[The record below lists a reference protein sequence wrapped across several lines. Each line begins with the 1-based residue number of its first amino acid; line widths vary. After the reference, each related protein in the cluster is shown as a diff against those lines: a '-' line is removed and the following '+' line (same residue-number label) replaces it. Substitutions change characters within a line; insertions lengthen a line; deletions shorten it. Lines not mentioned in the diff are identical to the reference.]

1 MTSISFLRDAVKEM
15 RPRKTDP
22 GMMGG
27 RYMRKLISLIV
38 IMCMLAALGACAQGE
53 PVEKQT
59 QTSDTI
65 QTDPTEEPTSPSQT
79 EPTETTGT
87 PEAELETLEATQWT
101 LRYDP
106 QVWYFTEEDFM
117 DLETWSDIVMVIPD
131 GEDDYKVNVEIQV
144 SVEGPASFRDILNM
158 NEIDAYA
165 YVEEGAYE
173 RATIG
178 GVECLKHEGEVWG
191 EPCLRYLARLEG
203 ECATVMIEIL
213 GEHDDP
219 QVERLLEGLTIHAED
234 IGNVDAPW
242 PWEGERFTAEDQSLQ
257 LGGLTVDSHYVPFQ
271 DPVTTFETFDHHV
284 AVAGDQ
290 VWLLSEGGVELYSFD
305 GDTLVLQETLLEDVG
320 FQEIQSCPDGTVW
333 LSAFYEDLSVWR
345 DGAQIQTYEGCDVVS
360 MHPSGDWGISWVNGP
375 DVEKVSFSDGGLTF
389 TTLSF
394 PQVSIISQLVVDQD
408 YIYVCG
414 YAADE
419 SGHKVFVYDEDA
431 VLLQVL
437 EDDQGESLGSITF
450 MTQIPGGFMGLDGN
464 LRELVFWAEDGTH
477 LGTIDDAALFGT
489 DYPWF
494 CGAAQMGDG
503 RILMIMT
510 EERADESAME
520 LVAFVVTVL

>member
-1 MTSISFLRDAVKEM
+1 M
-15 RPRKTDP
+15 
-22 GMMGG
+22 
-27 RYMRKLISLIV
+27 MRKLISLVVIV
-38 IMCMLAALGACAQGE
+38 CMLATLAACAQSE
-53 PVEKQT
+53 PAEKQP
-59 QTSDTI
+59 QTTLAQQTEPTDPSKEGPTDPSQEDGTTAPT
-65 QTDPTEEPTSPSQT
+65 QTDPTE
-79 EPTETTGT
+79 TTGA
-87 PEAELETLEATQWT
+87 PEVVLETLEATHWT

-106 QVWYFTEEDFM
+106 QVWYFTEEDFVDM
-117 DLETWSDIVMVIPD
+117 EGWSNIVMSIPD
-131 GEDDYKVNVEIQV
+131 GEDDYLVNVEIQV

-178 GVECLKHEGEVWG
+178 GVECLKHEGEFWG

-203 ECATVMIEIL
+203 ACATVMIEIL
-213 GEHDDP
+213 GQCDDT

-242 PWEGERFTAEDQSLQ
+242 PWEGERFTAEDQSVQ
-257 LGGLTVDSHYVPFQ
+257 LGGFTVDSHFVPF
-271 DPVTTFETFDHHV
+271 DEPFLSFETFQHRV
-284 AVAGDQ
+284 AVTGDQ
-290 VWLLSEGGVELYSFD
+290 LWMLSEGVVERYAFD
-305 GDTLVLQETLLEDVG
+305 GDTLVFQELPMQDVW
-320 FQEIQSCPDGTVW
+320 FQEIQSCSDGTVW
-333 LSAFYEDLSVWR
+333 FSGSYEELSVWR
-345 DGAQIQTYEGCDVVS
+345 DGQQIGSYEGCEVVS
-360 MHPSGDWGISWVNGP
+360 MHPSGDWGISWFSGP
-375 DVEKVSFSDGGLTF
+375 DVEKVSFSDGGMTF

-394 PQVSIISQLVVDQD
+394 PQVSVISQLVVDED

-437 EDDQGESLGSITF
+437 EDEQGEGLGSITF
-450 MTQIPGGFMGLDGN
+450 MTQIPGGFMGLDAN

-503 RILMIMT
+503 RILVIMT

-520 LVAFVVTVL
+520 LVAFVVEVR